1 MLLRNEGPGGFVNG
15 DIGVVVGYET
25 LATYYEQLDPESNA
39 FRELTTQL
47 MEQLRGCD
55 PVEVCAARYIS
66 SARCTECELR
76 PPSRLLYTIALTV
89 TPTVTPTVHH
99 RAHRRVYRYARRP
112 AHRTTSRLPFRLPYT
127 TRLPLPLT
135 PWRCAG

>member
-89 TPTVTPTVHH
+89 ACTVTPAVPPTAQR
-99 RAHRRVYRYARRP
+99 RAYRSAYRTPHAYRYP
-112 AHRTTSRLPFRLPYT
+112 
-127 TRLPLPLT
+127 
-135 PWRCAG
+135 